1 MKHILILIIAMS
13 TLCLY
18 SCKETEDY
26 NSVNSGQD
34 RDSDEITGDDY
45 VYHLPVIFHV
55 FYKDNSDKNKI
66 TMSRLQE
73 ILGNVNELYE
83 GITYPNMLSAT
94 ASENIH
100 VQFELALYDE
110 NGNKLGTPGVEYV
123 KYPSSLDS
131 IDCNEFMK
139 GKQYARYMW
148 DPNNYIN
155 VMVYNF
161 KQVKS
166 TEITLGISNLPYQG
180 AGYPQIE
187 GLTKTKYANLYKN
200 NLSNPYCVSLNAIF
214 IDKKY
219 EGSRYTTDKNKKQ
232 YTYIPYDPNA
242 TLAHEFGHFLG
253 LKHVFTELDDEED
266 GKAIVSTRA
275 TASAD
280 PCEDTDFCDDTPSY
294 DRDAYTEWVN
304 NYEIQAK
311 KENPDTI
318 IGLHYVTIRVNN
330 KGQTW
335 QADNMMDYSYCYNM
349 RFTPDQAYRMR
360 QVLYYSPLIPG
371 PKKARTGSRAAV
383 EAPEG
388 PIDLPIVL
396 SKARTVKTNLIKI
409 K

>member
-34 RDSDEITGDDY
+34 RDSDEITGDNY
-45 VYHLPVIFHV
+45 VYHLPIIFHV

-73 ILGNVNELYE
+73 ILSNVNELYE
-83 GITYPNMLSAT
+83 GITYTNMLDT
-94 ASENIH
+94 IASENIH

-123 KYPSSLDS
+123 KYPSSQDS

-161 KQVKS
+161 KQGES
-166 TEITLGISNLPYQG
+166 TDITLGISNLPYQG

-187 GLTKTKYANLYKN
+187 GLTKSEHAVLHKN
-200 NLSNPYCVSLNAIF
+200 NLSYPYCVSLNAIF
-214 IDKKY
+214 IDKRY
-219 EGSRYTTDKNKKQ
+219 EGTRYTTDKNKKQ
-232 YTYIPYDPNA
+232 YTYVPLDPNA
-242 TLAHEFGHFLG
+242 TLAHELGHFLG
-253 LKHVFTELDDEED
+253 LKHVFTEHDDKEES
-266 GKAIVSTRA
+266 K
-275 TASAD
+275 ASAAASTD
-280 PCEDTDFCDDTPSY
+280 PCEDTDFCEDTPSY
-294 DRDAYTEWVN
+294 DRDAYIKWLINFQE
-304 NYEIQAK
+304 QAK
-311 KENPDTI
+311 KEKEDTTFTLI
-318 IGLHYVTIRVNN
+318 QLAKRENN
-330 KGQTW
+330 KGEKW
-335 QADNMMDYSYCYNM
+335 QADNMMDYSYCYNT

-371 PKKARTGSRAAV
+371 PKKARTGSRAAM

-396 SKARTVKTNLIKI
+396 AKARTVKTNLIK
-409 K
+409 KQ